1 MSADEVQR
9 HYAGGRFRERV
20 REGVHELHA
29 RGTEAT
35 HELATLADVQPG
47 EAVLDVGSGL
57 GGPARVLASRYGAE
71 VVGLDLTPEYVEVAE
86 ELTREAGLDD
96 RVRFVV
102 GDATALP
109 FDPAS
114 FDVVWTQHAAMN
126 VAEKPRLYAELHRV
140 LRRGGRLALYD
151 VLAGEGDATYPL
163 PWASSPGLSFL
174 VGEDTLDAL
183 LVSAGFQVSAR
194 RDVTAEAQ
202 RWADGLGPDAGPAF
216 ANFGAALADGRLRLL
231 QLVASAS

>member
-1 MSADEVQR
+1 MSADDVQR

-20 REGVHELHA
+20 REGVHELHV
-29 RGTEAT
+29 RTTEAT

-47 EAVLDVGSGL
+47 DTVLDVGSGL
-57 GGPARVLASRYGAE
+57 GGPARVLASRYGAD

-114 FDVVWTQHAAMN
+114 FDLVWTQHAAMN

-140 LRRGGRLALYD
+140 LRPGGRLALYD
-151 VLAGEGDATYPL
+151 VLAGESDPAYPL
-163 PWASSPGLSFL
+163 PWASSTGLSFL
-174 VGEDTLDAL
+174 VAEDSLDAL

-194 RDVTAEAQ
+194 RDVTAAGREWAEA
-202 RWADGLGPDAGPAF
+202 LGPDAGPAF
-216 ANFGAALADGRLRLL
+216 ANLAAALADGRLRLL
-231 QLVASAS
+231 QLVATAS